1 MRLLYGMMTYRFRWQ
16 SHQDADWNMRQS
28 MIRNGELAYTLFE
41 VAAAVLL
48 WFRAAA

>member
-1 MRLLYGMMTYRFRWQ
+1 MFPTRLKWQ
-16 SHQDADWNMRQS
+16 ANREAEWNARQS
-28 MIRNGELAYTLFE
+28 FIRNGELAYTLFE